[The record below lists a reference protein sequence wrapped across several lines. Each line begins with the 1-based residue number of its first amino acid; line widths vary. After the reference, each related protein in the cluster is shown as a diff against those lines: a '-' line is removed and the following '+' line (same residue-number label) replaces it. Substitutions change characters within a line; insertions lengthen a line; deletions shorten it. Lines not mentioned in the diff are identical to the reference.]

1 MDWSNFDKS
10 YRLLKNVLR
19 DLISNGKNDH
29 KLDVYGSYL
38 NYGDEI
44 KIIIGRIEE
53 EIQGYMKLSREISE
67 IARTR
72 EEPSDKLLDVFLEYH
87 SLIRLDIKSFF
98 IFTRIFLDTLA
109 RIVTLSFSKIDKD
122 LPSKCARANMRKL
135 VRDEKLMELDP
146 DFAKG
151 LKARMSW
158 MDTFVERRI
167 EFEHCL
173 GSIRRYTITGDGKFG
188 FDIQGTRSDGK
199 WGTDVVDS
207 MTEYM
212 KEVLS
217 NLSEVISYIHNNR
230 FRLPTSAR

>member
-1 MDWSNFDKS
+1 MNWSKFDES
-10 YRLLKNVLR
+10 YRSLKNVLR
-19 DLISNGKNDH
+19 DLIGNGKNYH
-29 KLDVYGSYL
+29 KLDVYASYL

-44 KIIIGRIEE
+44 KIIVKRIEE
-53 EIQGYMKLSREISE
+53 ETQRYMKLSRDISE
-67 IARTR
+67 VAQRA
-72 EEPSDKLLDVFLEYH
+72 EEPSDELIDVLLEHH

-98 IFTRIFLDTLA
+98 IFTRIFIDTLA
-109 RIVTLSFSKIDKD
+109 RIVTLSFDRIDED
-122 LPSKCARANMRKL
+122 LPSKRARTNMRKL
-135 VRDEKLMELDP
+135 VKDKKLMKLDP

-151 LKARMSW
+151 LEARMSW

-167 EFEHCL
+167 QFEHYL

-199 WGTDVVDS
+199 WGTDIVNS

-212 KEVLS
+212 KEILS

-230 FRLPTSAR
+230 FRVAH